1 MIPTMA
7 KMLSTNP
14 PTSSL
19 ARLLDSSAAGGAVG
33 PIVPPPASGGQL
45 VPPLEHA
52 AAPVASEPATSRAPV
67 RSSSR
72 DLPTI
77 KRELVLSPLA
87 EATFAELV
95 DVLRRTTGT
104 KLTASHAFRSL
115 MRALRPAVTTLAGR
129 TDSVR
134 LRLPSNALGYETERE
149 TFEDALCR
157 LLVSAIYSSN
167 SKGL

>member
-19 ARLLDSSAAGGAVG
+19 ARLLDSSAAGGAVE
-33 PIVPPPASGGQL
+33 PIAPPPASGGQFG
-45 VPPLEHA
+45 PPLEHRAAA
-52 AAPVASEPATSRAPV
+52 AAPEPATSRAPA
-67 RSSSR
+67 RSPSR
-72 DLPTI
+72 DLPSI

-129 TDSVR
+129 SDCVR
-134 LRLPSNALGYETERE
+134 LRLPSNAPGYEKERE
-149 TFEDALCR
+149 TFEEALCR

-167 SKGL
+167 VKGL

>member
-1 MIPTMA
+1 MA

-14 PTSSL
+14 PTSSI
-19 ARLLDSSAAGGAVG
+19 ARLLDSAAAGAAVG
-33 PIVPPPASGGQL
+33 PIASPAAPRVPP

-52 AAPVASEPATSRAPV
+52 AAPVAPEPATSQAPA

-87 EATFAELV
+87 EATFTELV
-95 DVLRRTTGT
+95 DALRRATGT

-115 MRALRPAVTTLAGR
+115 MRALAPAVTAIAERPDG
-129 TDSVR
+129 VR
-134 LRLPSNALGYETERE
+134 LRLPSNAPGYETERE
-149 TFEDALCR
+149 DFEAALCR
-157 LLVSAIYSSN
+157 LMQSAIYPGN
-167 SKGL
+167 RNDA